1 MEEFIIFIL
10 LIGKYNLKI
19 YINKNENDIC
29 MNKKIIFIINILKL
43 FTSNTKL
50 LNIFLP
56 NFKAKNDSNKN
67 NKDVQY
73 LNNNYSLLCISLF
86 KII

>member
-1 MEEFIIFIL
+1 LEEFIIFIL

-19 YINKNENDIC
+19 YINK
-29 MNKKIIFIINILKL
+29 KIIFIINILKI

-56 NFKAKNDSNKN
+56 NFKAKNDNNNN

>member
-1 MEEFIIFIL
+1 
-10 LIGKYNLKI
+10 
-19 YINKNENDIC
+19 
-29 MNKKIIFIINILKL
+29 MNKKIIFIINILKI

-56 NFKAKNDSNKN
+56 NFKAKNDSNN

>member
-1 MEEFIIFIL
+1 
-10 LIGKYNLKI
+10 
-19 YINKNENDIC
+19 
-29 MNKKIIFIINILKL
+29 MNKKIIFIINILKI

-56 NFKAKNDSNKN
+56 NFKAKNDSNNN